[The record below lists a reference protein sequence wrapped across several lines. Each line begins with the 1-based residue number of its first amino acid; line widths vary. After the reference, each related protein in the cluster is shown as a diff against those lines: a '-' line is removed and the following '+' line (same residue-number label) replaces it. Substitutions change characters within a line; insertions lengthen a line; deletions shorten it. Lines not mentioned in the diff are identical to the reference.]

1 MRGTVMPAA
10 HATSQPPAT
19 RWLAEHALGF
29 DYDMLPADARRIV
42 RHCILD
48 WYAVT
53 LAACREPAVAALVDD
68 ALEEGAGGASPVI
81 GHAAGV
87 SQGAAALIQGTAAHW
102 LDYDD
107 VNLAITG
114 HPTAVV
120 YSALLPLALAR
131 GSTAREVM
139 AAFAAGYE
147 TACRVGRWLGDVHYR
162 HGYHATA
169 TAGAVAAAAACARL
183 MRLSTAQTASALCLA
198 GTQAAGLKALFGTMA
213 KPLHAGLAARNGLMA
228 ARLAARGLDAGQQG
242 LEAAQGFAAVLSP
255 APDWPAATATPPGGL
270 FLGGR
275 LFKYHAS
282 CYGTH
287 AVIECGRMLRERG
300 ARVQDIARI
309 TLHAHPGSE
318 NMCNI
323 ATPRTANEA
332 RFSLRMNAAFGL
344 LGLDA
349 SAIDAYTPARL
360 ADPAIAALRDRMR
373 VEFHD
378 DLAMME
384 SRMLIE
390 HHDGS
395 AMQARHDAGVP
406 AGSIDDEAARLQ
418 AKFHALAAPVIGA
431 GAAGRLRDA
440 ILDLD
445 AAPGLDALAV
455 TVPASGGAA

>member
-1 MRGTVMPAA
+1 
-10 HATSQPPAT
+10 
-19 RWLAEHALGF
+19 
-29 DYDMLPADARRIV
+29 
-42 RHCILD
+42 
-48 WYAVT
+48 
-53 LAACREPAVAALVDD
+53 
-68 ALEEGAGGASPVI
+68 
-81 GHAAGV
+81 
-87 SQGAAALIQGTAAHW
+87 
-102 LDYDD
+102 
-107 VNLAITG
+107 
-114 HPTAVV
+114 
-120 YSALLPLALAR
+120 
-131 GSTAREVM
+131 
-139 AAFAAGYE
+139 
-147 TACRVGRWLGDVHYR
+147 
-162 HGYHATA
+162 
-169 TAGAVAAAAACARL
+169 
-183 MRLSTAQTASALCLA
+183 
-198 GTQAAGLKALFGTMA
+198 
-213 KPLHAGLAARNGLMA
+213 NGLMA

-360 ADPAIAALRDRMR
+360 ADPAIAELRDRMR

-418 AKFHALAAPVIGA
+418 AKFHALAAPVIGV

-445 AAPGLDALAV
+445 AAPGLHALAV
-455 TVPASGGAA
+455 TVPATGGAA

>member
-1 MRGTVMPAA
+1 MPAA

-183 MRLSTAQTASALCLA
+183 MRLSTAQTASALCLPA
-198 GTQAAGLKALFGTMA
+198 RRPPAWKALFGTMVA
-213 KPLHAGLAARNGLMA
+213 AARRPGRA
-228 ARLAARGLDAGQQG
+228 QRADGRPAGRARTGRGPAGPGSGAGFRGRAEPGARLARGHRHAAR
-242 LEAAQGFAAVLSP
+242 
-255 APDWPAATATPPGGL
+255 
-270 FLGGR
+270 R
-275 LFKYHAS
+275 
-282 CYGTH
+282 
-287 AVIECGRMLRERG
+287 
-300 ARVQDIARI
+300 
-309 TLHAHPGSE
+309 TLPRRTSLQVPCILLWHP
-318 NMCNI
+318 
-323 ATPRTANEA
+323 R
-332 RFSLRMNAAFGL
+332 
-344 LGLDA
+344 
-349 SAIDAYTPARL
+349 
-360 ADPAIAALRDRMR
+360 RDRMR
-373 VEFHD
+373 
-378 DLAMME
+378 
-384 SRMLIE
+384 
-390 HHDGS
+390 
-395 AMQARHDAGVP
+395 P
-406 AGSIDDEAARLQ
+406 
-418 AKFHALAAPVIGA
+418 
-431 GAAGRLRDA
+431 
-440 ILDLD
+440 D
-445 AAPGLDALAV
+445 AA
-455 TVPASGGAA
+455 

>member
-1 MRGTVMPAA
+1 MPAA

-169 TAGAVAAAAACARL
+169 PAVACARL

-360 ADPAIAALRDRMR
+360 ADPAIAELRDRMR

-406 AGSIDDEAARLQ
+406 AGSIDDEASRLQ
-418 AKFHALAAPVIGA
+418 AKFHALAAPVIGV

-445 AAPGLDALAV
+445 AAPGLHALAV
-455 TVPASGGAA
+455 TVPATGGAA

>member
-1 MRGTVMPAA
+1 MPAA

-213 KPLHAGLAARNGLMA
+213 KPL
-228 ARLAARGLDAGQQG
+228 
-242 LEAAQGFAAVLSP
+242 
-255 APDWPAATATPPGGL
+255 
-270 FLGGR
+270 
-275 LFKYHAS
+275 
-282 CYGTH
+282 
-287 AVIECGRMLRERG
+287 
-300 ARVQDIARI
+300 
-309 TLHAHPGSE
+309 
-318 NMCNI
+318 
-323 ATPRTANEA
+323 
-332 RFSLRMNAAFGL
+332 
-344 LGLDA
+344 
-349 SAIDAYTPARL
+349 
-360 ADPAIAALRDRMR
+360 
-373 VEFHD
+373 
-378 DLAMME
+378 
-384 SRMLIE
+384 
-390 HHDGS
+390 
-395 AMQARHDAGVP
+395 
-406 AGSIDDEAARLQ
+406 
-418 AKFHALAAPVIGA
+418 
-431 GAAGRLRDA
+431 
-440 ILDLD
+440 
-445 AAPGLDALAV
+445 
-455 TVPASGGAA
+455 

>member
-1 MRGTVMPAA
+1 MPAA

-169 TAGAVAAAAACARL
+169 TAGAVAAACARL

-228 ARLAARGLDAGQQG
+228 ARLAARGLGAGQQG

-360 ADPAIAALRDRMR
+360 ADPAIAELRDRMR

-378 DLAMME
+378 DLAMIE

-406 AGSIDDEAARLQ
+406 AGSIDDEAACLQ
-418 AKFHALAAPVIGA
+418 AKFHALAAPVIGV

-445 AAPGLDALAV
+445 AAPGLHALAV
-455 TVPASGGAA
+455 TVPATGGAA

>member
-1 MRGTVMPAA
+1 MPAA

-213 KPLHAGLAARNGLMA
+213 KPLHAGLAAR
-228 ARLAARGLDAGQQG
+228 GLDAGQQG

-309 TLHAHPGSE
+309 TLHAHPGSK

-360 ADPAIAALRDRMR
+360 ADPAIAELRDRMR

-418 AKFHALAAPVIGA
+418 AKFHALAAPVIGV

-445 AAPGLDALAV
+445 AAPGLHALAV
-455 TVPASGGAA
+455 TVPATGGAA

>member
-1 MRGTVMPAA
+1 MPAA

-213 KPLHAGLAARNGLMA
+213 KPLHAGLAAR
-228 ARLAARGLDAGQQG
+228 GLDAGQQG

-360 ADPAIAALRDRMR
+360 ADPAIAELRDRMR

-406 AGSIDDEAARLQ
+406 AGSIDDEASRLQ
-418 AKFHALAAPVIGA
+418 AKFHALAAPVIGV

-445 AAPGLDALAV
+445 AAPGLHALAV
-455 TVPASGGAA
+455 TVPATGGAA